1 MLNLSDF
8 FRSLFGPFKQKL
20 GPSEFPS
27 NIQKDF
33 EELYG
38 WQEPPMNPEGW
49 IVHHWLEDDLEFSEG
64 ELFQEFEQTFQNFF
78 EGFPFDVTPQ
88 IQGSP
93 GIHLP
98 PDLSLQ
104 EHISEGP
111 ESLRERMLKGSNSSS
126 ELDKFQCEELPND
139 SKVVDRFHSFGPLS
153 LFKDLF
159 RIPFHVTPDPNEK
172 VDRDLDNE
180 VEMGTQSLDDI
191 LSQRNDPN
199 ILQGNVP
206 QSSLSSFSSVTTV
219 INSNGVTEKRTTKKN
234 SNGREEV
241 MVTRQIGDQTH
252 TIIHRKDGNGN
263 EETQEDLVNIDG
275 DDLPDFDKK
284 WNNSKYNG
292 TRPNVPLDDISGQST
307 FSTIY
312 DSILEQLF
320 PRKR

>member
-38 WQEPPMNPEGW
+38 GQEPLMNPEGW
-49 IVHHWLEDDLEFSEG
+49 IVHHWHEDDLEFSEG

-111 ESLRERMLKGSNSSS
+111 KSLRERMLKGANSSS
-126 ELDKFQCEELPND
+126 ELDKFQREELPND

-199 ILQGNVP
+199 MLQGNVP
-206 QSSLSSFSSVTTV
+206 HSSLSSFSSVTTV

-234 SNGREEV
+234 SNGGEEV

-312 DSILEQLF
+312 DSILEQFF

>member
-38 WQEPPMNPEGW
+38 GQEPLMNPEGW
-49 IVHHWLEDDLEFSEG
+49 IVHHWHEDDLEFSEG

-111 ESLRERMLKGSNSSS
+111 KSLRERMLKGANSSS
-126 ELDKFQCEELPND
+126 ELDKFQREELPND

-199 ILQGNVP
+199 MLQGNVP
-206 QSSLSSFSSVTTV
+206 HSSLSSFSSVTTV

-234 SNGREEV
+234 SNGGEEV

-252 TIIHRKDGNGN
+252 TIIHRKDRNGN

-292 TRPNVPLDDISGQST
+292 TRQNVPLDDISGQST

-312 DSILEQLF
+312 DSILEQFF

>member
-1 MLNLSDF
+1 
-8 FRSLFGPFKQKL
+8 
-20 GPSEFPS
+20 
-27 NIQKDF
+27 
-33 EELYG
+33 
-38 WQEPPMNPEGW
+38 MNPEGW
-49 IVHHWLEDDLEFSEG
+49 IVHHWHEDDLEFSEG

-88 IQGSP
+88 IQGSS

-98 PDLSLQ
+98 PDLSPQ

-126 ELDKFQCEELPND
+126 EAHKFQREELPND

-159 RIPFHVTPDPNEK
+159 RIPFHVAPDPNEK

-191 LSQRNDPN
+191 LSQRSDPN
-199 ILQGNVP
+199 MLQGNVP
-206 QSSLSSFSSVTTV
+206 HSSLSSFSSVTTV

-252 TIIHRKDGNGN
+252 TIIHRKDGNGY

-275 DDLPDFDKK
+275 DELPDFDKK

-292 TRPNVPLDDISGQST
+292 TRPNVPLDDIAGQST
-307 FSTIY
+307 FSTIC
-312 DSILEQLF
+312 DSILEQFF

>member
-1 MLNLSDF
+1 
-8 FRSLFGPFKQKL
+8 
-20 GPSEFPS
+20 
-27 NIQKDF
+27 
-33 EELYG
+33 
-38 WQEPPMNPEGW
+38 
-49 IVHHWLEDDLEFSEG
+49 
-64 ELFQEFEQTFQNFF
+64 
-78 EGFPFDVTPQ
+78 
-88 IQGSP
+88 
-93 GIHLP
+93 
-98 PDLSLQ
+98 
-104 EHISEGP
+104 
-111 ESLRERMLKGSNSSS
+111 MLKGANSSS
-126 ELDKFQCEELPND
+126 ELDKFQREELPND
-139 SKVVDRFHSFGPLS
+139 SKVDRFHSFGPLS

-180 VEMGTQSLDDI
+180 VEMGTQSLDGI

-199 ILQGNVP
+199 MLQGNVP
-206 QSSLSSFSSVTTV
+206 HSSLSSFSSVTTV

-252 TIIHRKDGNGN
+252 TIIHRNDGNGN

>member
-1 MLNLSDF
+1 MTNLSDF

-38 WQEPPMNPEGW
+38 WQDPPMNPEGW
-49 IVHHWLEDDLEFSEG
+49 IVHHWHEDDLEFSEG

-98 PDLSLQ
+98 PDLSPQ

-126 ELDKFQCEELPND
+126 ELDKFQSEELPND

-191 LSQRNDPN
+191 LSQRNDHN
-199 ILQGNVP
+199 MLQGNVP
-206 QSSLSSFSSVTTV
+206 HSSLSSFSSVTTV

-252 TIIHRKDGNGN
+252 TIIHRRDGNGN

-292 TRPNVPLDDISGQST
+292 TRPNVPLDDNSGQST

-312 DSILEQLF
+312 DSILEQFF

>member
-20 GPSEFPS
+20 GPNEFPS

-38 WQEPPMNPEGW
+38 WQDPPMNPEGW
-49 IVHHWLEDDLEFSEG
+49 IVRHWQGDDLEFSEG

-98 PDLSLQ
+98 PDLSPQ

-126 ELDKFQCEELPND
+126 ELDKFQHEELRND
-139 SKVVDRFHSFGPLS
+139 SKVVDQFHSFGPLS

-191 LSQRNDPN
+191 LSQRNDHN
-199 ILQGNVP
+199 MLQGNVP
-206 QSSLSSFSSVTTV
+206 HSSFSSVTTV
-219 INSNGVTEKRTTKKN
+219 INSNGVTEERTTRKN

-241 MVTRQIGDQTH
+241 MVTRKIGDQTH
-252 TIIHRKDGNGN
+252 TIIHRKDGHGN

-292 TRPNVPLDDISGQST
+292 TCPNVSVDDISGQST

-312 DSILEQLF
+312 DSILEQFF

>member
-1 MLNLSDF
+1 MLSFSDF

-38 WQEPPMNPEGW
+38 WQDPPMNPEGW
-49 IVHHWLEDDLEFSEG
+49 IVHHWHEDDLEFSEG

-98 PDLSLQ
+98 PDLSPQ

-126 ELDKFQCEELPND
+126 ESDKFQREELPND

-153 LFKDLF
+153 LFKDMF
-159 RIPFHVTPDPNEK
+159 RIPFHVAPDPNEK

-199 ILQGNVP
+199 MLQGNVP
-206 QSSLSSFSSVTTV
+206 HSSLSSFSSVTTV
-219 INSNGVTEKRTTKKN
+219 INSNGVTEKRKTKKN

-307 FSTIY
+307 FSTIC
-312 DSILEQLF
+312 DSILEQFF

>member
-1 MLNLSDF
+1 
-8 FRSLFGPFKQKL
+8 
-20 GPSEFPS
+20 
-27 NIQKDF
+27 
-33 EELYG
+33 
-38 WQEPPMNPEGW
+38 MNPEGW
-49 IVHHWLEDDLEFSEG
+49 IVHHWHEDDLEFSEG

-111 ESLRERMLKGSNSSS
+111 KSLRERMLKGANSSS
-126 ELDKFQCEELPND
+126 ELDKFQREELPND

-199 ILQGNVP
+199 MLPGNVP
-206 QSSLSSFSSVTTV
+206 HSSLSSFSSVTTV
-219 INSNGVTEKRTTKKN
+219 INSNGVTEERTTKKN

-312 DSILEQLF
+312 DSILEQFF